1 MKEHFFNIVDNMKA
15 INLTQQQIDTI
26 YFTAKNFIKHT
37 ADVDS
42 MYELTD
48 LQKIDYKNELEILE
62 IFSKL

>member
-1 MKEHFFNIVDNMKA
+1 MKQHFVNVINDMKA

-42 MYELTD
+42 LYELTD
-48 LQKIDYKNELEILE
+48 LQKVDYKNELEILE

>member
-1 MKEHFFNIVDNMKA
+1 MKEHFFNIVDDMKA

-37 ADVDS
+37 AEVDRL
-42 MYELTD
+42 YELTD
-48 LQKIDYKNELEILE
+48 LQKVDYKNELEILE

>member
-1 MKEHFFNIVDNMKA
+1 MKQHFVDVINGMKA

-42 MYELTD
+42 LYELTD
-48 LQKIDYKNELEILE
+48 LQKVDYKNELEILE

>member
-1 MKEHFFNIVDNMKA
+1 MKQYFVNVINDMKA
-15 INLTQQQIDTI
+15 IKLTQQQIDTI

-48 LQKIDYKNELEILE
+48 LQKVDYKNELEILE